1 MGMFYVNSKVKLNF
15 GVLKQL
21 DRTAQTALEQTT
33 DALLSEVKNAQ
44 VMPFDTGNLNNEST
58 FADYSNLANGVT
70 SIVSDTP
77 YARRLYFHPET
88 VNVRNY
94 VIKKGKRAGK
104 RVNGYIAGKADFSK
118 KYHANAKDH
127 WFEDWQKGGTR
138 ENFCVETFAKIYRRL
153 NRL

>member
-44 VMPFDTGNLNNEST
+44 VMPRYDGVMQNEDT
-58 FADYSNLANGVT
+58 FPDYSNLANGVT

-77 YARRLYFHPET
+77 YARRLYFHPEFNFHRDEWT
-88 VNVRNY
+88 DSNG
-94 VIKKGKRAGK
+94 KKHGGNQSAG
-104 RVNGYIAGKADFSK
+104 
-118 KYHANAKDH
+118 AN
-127 WFEDWQKGGTR
+127 WYRYWQKGGTR